1 MSGSIKYSYA
11 TAQEQRI
18 TSLMY
23 AGEREKAEYV
33 YNQNLKGKT
42 GRHGGQGVSASQ
54 ARMESLLY
62 GGQGGSQV
70 SPATTPTV
78 TYNYTPS
85 PPWPHYDWSPP
96 DIDPYVPPTQS
107 SPYTTVKI
115 ENTNIIS
122 WKNPQ
127 VSSNFIEE
135 LYFQD
140 IGGTEILR
148 VARHDTING
157 EDIKWQPIGNVD
169 ELASQFNPQNILTNT
184 TMSGMLNFYAIDI
197 ENNISNLGDALSFD
211 NTTGELV
218 IQLDDIEPD
227 QYVQVMITKEGA
239 ELLGTNR
246 ANEQAIRQIFGWV
259 DNNDY

>member
-11 TAQEQRI
+11 TKQEEAI
-18 TSLMY
+18 TQYL
-23 AGEREKAEYV
+23 AEGNRAAAENV
-33 YNQNLKGKT
+33 YNKNLKGKT
-42 GRHGGQGVSASQ
+42 GRHGGQGVAASQ
-54 ARMESLLY
+54 ARMEGLLY
-62 GGQGGSQV
+62 GSGSGSQV
-70 SPATTPTV
+70 SPQTTPRV

-85 PPWPHYDWSPP
+85 PPWPHYDWDPP
-96 DIDPYVPPTQS
+96 DIDPYVPPTES

-184 TMSGMLNFYAIDI
+184 TMSGMLNFYALDI
-197 ENNISNLGDALSFD
+197 ENNISNLGDALYFD
-211 NTTGELV
+211 NTNEELV

-246 ANEQAIRQIFGWV
+246 ASEQSIRQIFGWV